1 MVLNIGISKYIKSPP
16 INYAIVV
23 MIILIIILILLSY
36 AKYPITN
43 LGVIFTPIL
52 TILFIIIWDGYN
64 SKKKEKSF
72 YLNLGLEICINLI
85 SLKTNSELILHDL
98 KVIPKKQHL
107 DPLKPLRTE
116 VWDLLKFNTPDSLFK
131 NNLLGLLAV
140 LYFKITDINENIV
153 SRESFRINNV
163 NSSHFSSEIEIYDK
177 NLFRYIEEFITLLE
191 RLLNFQELKDG
202 LDDIN
207 KLETQLE
214 KLKSQNNEIKEFL
227 NL

>member
-1 MVLNIGISKYIKSPP
+1 MVLNRGMGKYIKYPP

-23 MIILIIILILLSY
+23 IIVLILILILLSY
-36 AKYPITN
+36 DKYPITT
-43 LGVIFTPIL
+43 LGFIFTPIL

-85 SLKTNSELILHDL
+85 SLKTNSELILDDL
-98 KVIPKKQHL
+98 KVIPEKQHL

-116 VWDLLKFNTPDSLFK
+116 VWDLLKFNSPDSLFK

-140 LYFKITDINENIV
+140 LYFKVTDINENIV
-153 SRESFRINNV
+153 NRENFRINNA
-163 NSSHFSSEIEIYDK
+163 NTSYFSSEIKIYDK
-177 NLFRYIEEFITLLE
+177 NLFKYIEEFITLLE
-191 RLLNFQELKDG
+191 RLLNFQELISG
-202 LDDIN
+202 LYDI
-207 KLETQLE
+207 KVLEDQLE
-214 KLKSQNNEIKEFL
+214 ELKSQNNKIKEFL